1 MPSLQDLEDS
11 SEDEYDTIQ
20 EPSQAI
26 HLQDSNT
33 KPTELY
39 SGTPLLPTPA
49 ITISPDPNTHSER
62 DQASSTTL
70 SRSPTPDF
78 ETPSQESRKRKRRD
92 TTDSN
97 AAQNRELIDSNLRR
111 TILVNKPAGRP
122 KAPRSAGWLVDKYG
136 TA

>member
-33 KPTELY
+33 KPTEPY

-49 ITISPDPNTHSER
+49 ITISPNPDTRSER

-122 KAPRSAGWLVDKYG
+122 KAPRSAGLVF
-136 TA
+136 

>member
-33 KPTELY
+33 KPTEPY

-49 ITISPDPNTHSER
+49 ITISPNPDT
-62 DQASSTTL
+62 
-70 SRSPTPDF
+70 TPDF

-122 KAPRSAGWLVDKYG
+122 KAPRSAGLVF
-136 TA
+136 